1 MAILTVP
8 GNPDDGF
15 EVLRWKWLQKH
26 GKEPWWEFGG
36 GGTVWDSMAYD
47 PDLDLLYI
55 GTGNASPWNYK
66 IRSPGG
72 GTIFV
77 SSIVALKPKQ
87 ENTSGIIRQLLEII
101 GTIRQHS
108 TSYLQI

>member
-1 MAILTVP
+1 MCIRDSSKT
-8 GNPDDGF
+8 
-15 EVLRWKWLQKH
+15 WKGAK
-26 GKEPWWEFGG
+26 WWEYGG

-72 GTIFV
+72 GD
-77 SSIVALKPKQ
+77 
-87 ENTSGIIRQLLEII
+87 N
-101 GTIRQHS
+101 
-108 TSYLQI
+108 